1 MPSTDEACDG
11 RDAAIGSVSV
21 YERRPEDRERDT
33 ARVKDIWNRLVPIWD
48 DRSFY
53 DFVATS
59 YAFGGRSFQHREI
72 FGQVGFGTGGWDS
85 DYPNSMLEILRV
97 VATECDENQ
106 RFIEAVNDRE
116 ASLFGLSKLLN
127 LDPRQKIE
135 LADTLSFFETP
146 QPDVEASID
155 LARSSR

>member
-1 MPSTDEACDG
+1 M
-11 RDAAIGSVSV
+11 RQAI
-21 YERRPEDRERDT
+21 RERDVP
-33 ARVKDIWNRLVPIWD
+33 ALKKIWDRLIPIWD

-59 YAFGGRSFQHREI
+59 YAFGGHSFQHREI

-106 RFIEAVNDRE
+106 HFHHVADHPAHVLDRRVRAGGHVRREQDVVEAQQRRAHAVPARE
-116 ASLFGLSKLLN
+116 NRPAGPAS
-127 LDPRQKIE
+127 D
-135 LADTLSFFETP
+135 AP
-146 QPDVEASID
+146 QPQLPGV
-155 LARSSR
+155 R